1 MTSRPSVSVCM
12 AAYNGAAHIREQL
25 DSILAELAP
34 TDEVIIVDD
43 GSTDGTREMLK
54 TFDDPRVRVVFNE
67 TNLGYVRNF
76 EKALSLSTGD
86 VIMLSD
92 QDDVWIPGRV
102 EKLIGALDGADAAVG
117 NCDHFGGSPGAFQR
131 IRVRPEFSRTY
142 FRNLLGILV
151 GYRLHWGSAMA
162 VSRALLEDA
171 LPFPRVM
178 TESHDQWLAMVAN
191 VRKSIVYLSDDTVRH
206 RLHDENLTPKKP
218 RSLGKV
224 LRARGEFLAEL
235 AIAVVRTRNS
245 KEETAAANP
254 PVVPLAD
261 HRSATAAV
269 VSAYNPDDGL
279 PEHVE
284 SLLRQVEHVVVVD
297 DGSPQDVTD
306 VLARAEAEGAT
317 VLRLEQN
324 SGIAAALNAGIRYA
338 RRVWDPAW
346 IMTMDQDSRLTDSY
360 VSKALACVHGDGA
373 PADVVGAI
381 SAESHNGK
389 RLPTIRVRDHLEV
402 LDPMQSGTLYRSE
415 IFDRV
420 GYFDDELF
428 IDCVDSDFNARIRR
442 AGFHIEIGRGVDL
455 MHSLGR
461 SRPMV
466 IFGWR
471 AHLGSNPL
479 FIYEHQPF
487 RVYYITRN
495 ILMIAR
501 RYALS
506 QPEWVARRLLMEVQS
521 DVVRLLF
528 GPRRMLSAL
537 AICKGALDFAN
548 ARTGR
553 IPQNVAES
561 LAARSDNGVPTAR

>member
-1 MTSRPSVSVCM
+1 
-12 AAYNGAAHIREQL
+12 
-25 DSILAELAP
+25 
-34 TDEVIIVDD
+34 
-43 GSTDGTREMLK
+43 
-54 TFDDPRVRVVFNE
+54 
-67 TNLGYVRNF
+67 
-76 EKALSLSTGD
+76 
-86 VIMLSD
+86 
-92 QDDVWIPGRV
+92 V

-131 IRVRPEFSRTY
+131 IRVRPEFSRTH

-162 VSRALLEDA
+162 VSRALLQDA
-171 LPFPRVM
+171 LPFPKVM

-191 VRKSIVYLSDDTVRH
+191 VRKSIIYLSDDTVRH

-245 KEETAAANP
+245 KQGTPATHRPDVA
-254 PVVPLAD
+254 LDD
-261 HRSATAAV
+261 HRSTTAAV
-269 VSAYNPDDGL
+269 VSAYNPDDSL
-279 PEHVE
+279 PERVE

-297 DGSPQDVTD
+297 DGSPRDVSE
-306 VLARAEAEGAT
+306 VLARAEAQGAA

-324 SGIAAALNAGIRYA
+324 SGIATALNAGIRHA
-338 RRVWDPAW
+338 RSIWDPAW
-346 IMTMDQDSRLTDSY
+346 IMTMDQDSRLTDGY
-360 VSKALACVHGDGA
+360 VSKALACVHHDGA
-373 PADVVGAI
+373 QTAVVGAI

-389 RLPTIRVRDHLEV
+389 PLPTIRVRDRLEV

-415 IFDRV
+415 VFDHV
-420 GYFDDELF
+420 GYFDDALF

-442 AGFHIEIGRGVDL
+442 AGYHIEIAKGVDL
-455 MHSLGR
+455 THSLGK

-466 IFGWR
+466 ILGWR

-495 ILMIAR
+495 ILTIAR

-506 QPEWVARRLLMEVQS
+506 QPEWVARRLFMEVQS
-521 DVVRLLF
+521 DAVRLLF
-528 GPRRMLSAL
+528 GPRRTLSAV
-537 AICKGALDFAN
+537 AIAKGAFDFA
-548 ARTGR
+548 AGRMGR
-553 IPQNVAES
+553 IPQNVAQS
-561 LAARSDNGVPTAR
+561 LGAPDNDRAPVAR